1 MKRILVKTPFRYSR
15 KTYDNDAFIN
25 TYDESEK
32 LGTDFYDLDMK
43 LVKTI
48 PYKHNSGYFFASGN
62 NTWHGLEK
70 KRLKSR
76 EDVCKLTMLPSLL
89 AGQ

>member
-1 MKRILVKTPFRYSR
+1 ML
-15 KTYDNDAFIN
+15 FIN

-48 PYKHNSGYFFASGN
+48 PYKHNSGIF
-62 NTWHGLEK
+62 
-70 KRLKSR
+70 
-76 EDVCKLTMLPSLL
+76 LPQEITL
-89 AGQ
+89 GTD

>member
-1 MKRILVKTPFRYSR
+1 MTMML
-15 KTYDNDAFIN
+15 FIN